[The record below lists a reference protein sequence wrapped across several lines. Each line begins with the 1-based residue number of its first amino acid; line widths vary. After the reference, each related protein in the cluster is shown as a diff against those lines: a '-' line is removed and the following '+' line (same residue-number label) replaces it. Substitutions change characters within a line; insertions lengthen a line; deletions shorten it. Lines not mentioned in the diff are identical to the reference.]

1 MKLPKFRN
9 IRISKRTIKILA
21 AIASTAIS
29 AAATYFTSNKDEHDA
44 RELYR

>member
-1 MKLPKFRN
+1 MKIPKVRN

-29 AAATYFTSNKDEHDA
+29 AVAAYFTSNKDDQDA